1 MSNMTPSRL
10 GVDSFN
16 TNQGDRTLFLKVY
29 GGEVL
34 AAFESTTVTF
44 DKHTIRTIPHGK
56 SVSFPTMWKMKAK
69 YHTPGEVING
79 QSVAHSERLVT
90 IDDLLI
96 ADAFIDKLDEAM
108 NHYDV
113 RSGYSKEAGS
123 ALARHFDLNV
133 LQMGIKGAREP
144 LSGKAGIVNDKE
156 APGGSVLENPK
167 VDTESDALAESIIK
181 AAQTFDEKDIPSQDR
196 YVFLRPKHYYMLASN
211 LTVLNKDWGG
221 AGSYS
226 DGKVIKIAGITI
238 VEANNLPNADYTQD
252 KNIKEKYRDDFSNT
266 VGLVIHKTALGTAKL
281 LDVAT
286 EVEWLIQ
293 YQGNLI
299 VAKMALGTGVLRPE
313 ACLEISKKAPVK
325 ASS

>member
-1 MSNMTPSRL
+1 MTNMTSSRL
-10 GVDSFN
+10 GTDSFN
-16 TNQGDRTLFLKVY
+16 PNQGDRSLFLKVY
-29 GGEVL
+29 AGEVL

-69 YHTPGEVING
+69 YHTPGEVITG

-96 ADAFIDKLDEAM
+96 ADAFIDKLDETM

-133 LQMGIKGAREP
+133 LQMGIKGARE
-144 LSGKAGIVNDKE
+144 KAGIVNDKE

-167 VDTESDALAESIIK
+167 VDTESSDLADAIIK

-226 DGKVIKIAGITI
+226 DGKVIKIAGIQI
-238 VEANNLPNADYTQD
+238 VEANNLPNADHKNDT
-252 KNIKEKYRDDFSNT
+252 NIKEKYRDDFSNT

-293 YQGNLI
+293 YQGHLI

-313 ACLEISKKAPVK
+313 ACLEISKKTPTK

>member
-16 TNQGDRTLFLKVY
+16 TSQGDTTLFLKVY

-69 YHTPGEVING
+69 YHTPGDIIKG

-133 LQMGIKGAREP
+133 LQMGIKGARE
-144 LSGKAGIVNDKE
+144 KAGIVNDKE
-156 APGGSVLENPK
+156 APGGSVLEDPK
-167 VDTESDALAESIIK
+167 VESDSHALADAIIK

-211 LTVLNKDWGG
+211 TTVLNKDWGG

-238 VEANNLPNADYTQD
+238 VEANNLPNADHKNDT
-252 KNIKEKYRDDFSNT
+252 NIKEKYRDDFSNT

-286 EVEWLIQ
+286 EVGWLMQ

-299 VAKMALGTGVLRPE
+299 IAKMALGTGVLRPE

>member
-1 MSNMTPSRL
+1 MTNMTPSRL

-16 TNQGDRTLFLKVY
+16 QNQGDRTLFLKVY

-69 YHTPGEVING
+69 YHTPGDIIKG

-133 LQMGIKGAREP
+133 LQMGIKGARE
-144 LSGKAGIVNDKE
+144 KTGIVNDKE
-156 APGGSVLENPK
+156 APGGSVLEDPK
-167 VDTESDALAESIIK
+167 VESDSNALADAIIK

-226 DGKVIKIAGITI
+226 DGKVIKIAGIQI
-238 VEANNLPNADYTQD
+238 VEANNLPNIDHKNDA
-252 KNIKEKYRDDFSNT
+252 NIKDKYRDDFSNT

-293 YQGNLI
+293 YQGHLI

-313 ACLEISKKAPVK
+313 ACLEISKKGATKGSV
-325 ASS
+325 